1 MLMQVMRCFNYY
13 STPQQ
18 FMKTIHG
25 PSLKVPSLLDV
36 QAQMHTM
43 FNTFFAAEC
52 GALLELMIGVV
63 GVPEGLDDE
72 DLLE

>member
-1 MLMQVMRCFNYY
+1 
-13 STPQQ
+13 
-18 FMKTIHG
+18 
-25 PSLKVPSLLDV
+25 
-36 QAQMHTM
+36 MHTM
-43 FNTFFAAEC
+43 FNAFFAAEC